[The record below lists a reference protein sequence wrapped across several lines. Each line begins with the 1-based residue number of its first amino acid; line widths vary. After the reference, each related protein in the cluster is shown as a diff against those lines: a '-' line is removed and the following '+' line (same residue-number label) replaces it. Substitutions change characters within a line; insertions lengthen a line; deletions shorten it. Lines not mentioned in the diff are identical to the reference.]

1 MFNYEPHAINEF
13 SMSSYCKVFQPMNVN
28 SFLNLIDNLYYSSRC
43 DAIDIDPLKSS
54 SFKSSKI
61 HKICDMRK
69 HF

>member
-1 MFNYEPHAINEF
+1 MFNYEPHANEF

-28 SFLNLIDNLYYSSRC
+28 SFLNLIDNLFYSPRC
-43 DAIDIDPLKSS
+43 DPLKSS